1 MEEEE
6 MQENQPL
13 NIELPEE
20 IADGIYANLAMIAH
34 SHTEFVI
41 DFISMLPGMPKAKV
55 RSRIVTTPEHAK
67 RLLMA
72 LKDNI
77 EKYEDTFGK
86 IKIGEEPVRFP
97 MNFGGTMGEA

>member
-1 MEEEE
+1 MRNEELE
-6 MQENQPL
+6 ENQPL
-13 NIELPEE
+13 NIELSEE
-20 IADGIYANLAMIAH
+20 IAEGIYANLAMIAH

-55 RSRIVTTPEHAK
+55 RSRIITTPEHAK
-67 RLLMA
+67 RFLMA

-86 IKIGEEPVRFP
+86 IRLAEEPVRFP
-97 MNFGGTMGEA
+97 INFGGTMGEA